1 MVYQEKFMN
10 NMTSEQPLKKKQRRE
25 DDADNSNSDETD
37 FIHNLVENTV
47 PKDFQALQLSFSNVN
62 EDDLTNNALNLH
74 FHAEKPQFRTNSS
87 SDSEKS
93 DSEEASESNGTKKTD
108 ICGNYEGS
116 YDRRMDNISIQ
127 PAPDI
132 IDETFQGNNSSN
144 VGASFSSN
152 FSPNVS
158 LPNHNGLSSVINTQ
172 NKQPTNHDRLITV
185 PEISTSSSVLLND
198 DTGLDDFQKLLV
210 KQCLCGATEATL
222 RKPFEGQQ
230 ITDGTGMRA
239 AMLSEWSTKKV
250 LQFLSNL
257 QLLFDVYLKQN
268 NKGFICSR
276 IVSICETIICNEY
289 NLIEQI
295 MALCETRNKYVNFLA
310 ARVLS
315 SFLIIAKTNIN
326 NEWLETIVN
335 FFTIENIDYDKMNFA
350 LEVVRRVVEWKDY
363 GHVLEEADTQ
373 EVAGPSSQETDI
385 NFNCVTV
392 PFSDSESYDTS
403 AVKGLIIKSLES
415 KWPDLI
421 PRIVSLILNNN
432 SVEAQTCVLTFL
444 ALWESTISVKA
455 NLSVIDTKPFYAHLE
470 IFVGMLNSQLP
481 PIIWKQL
488 LSLFNEVLCYGS
500 TLALQD
506 MLPDDTCQLAH
517 LVFRYVKDYRLLD
530 SLPFRRNEGLTV
542 NSFVGTIASTQPEQ
556 SNVDKTL
563 LQKMVLLVLKSVAI
577 TIKET
582 RSDSSDS
589 SVGSDDS
596 DFYHDMQVIERSIR
610 DVLKKVDIFVKNCLD
625 FHPETPLSRIL
636 VQLFSDQDDYMI
648 EAMVCTLDISIG
660 ISYRDA
666 IYPDLLNMLNP
677 IHSFIEFLKIV
688 HHDSDFLLDY
698 LVSNETCFLLY
709 LLRFLK
715 YTKRNWS
722 KFISSCG
729 EGSSSR
735 GNELD
740 DTMSVLIRLKMQI
753 NRLVLRDLFP
763 YNIEPIL
770 RLLEVCENLYDG
782 NGFG

>member
-1 MVYQEKFMN
+1 MVYQEKFNN
-10 NMTSEQPLKKKQRRE
+10 NMTSEQPLKKKLRRG

-37 FIHNLVENTV
+37 FIHNLAENSV
-47 PKDFQALQLSFSNVN
+47 PTDFQALQLSFTNVN

-74 FHAEKPQFRTNSS
+74 FHTEKSVYRTNN

-93 DSEEASESNGTKKTD
+93 DSEETSDSSATKKTD
-108 ICGNYEGS
+108 VCGNNES
-116 YDRRMDNISIQ
+116 YVRNVDNISIQ

-132 IDETFQGNNSSN
+132 VNSSFQGNNTQSL
-144 VGASFSSN
+144 GDSFSSN
-152 FSPNVS
+152 CSSNIS
-158 LPNHNGLSSVINTQ
+158 LPNHNGLININTQ
-172 NKQPTNHDRLITV
+172 NKQPTNHDRLGQSS
-185 PEISTSSSVLLND
+185 EIASSIID
-198 DTGLDDFQKLLV
+198 DSGLDDFQKLLV
-210 KQCLCGATEATL
+210 KQCLCGATETTL

-230 ITDGTGMRA
+230 INDGTGVRP

-257 QLLFDVYLKQN
+257 QLFFDVYLKQN

-276 IVSICETIICNEY
+276 IVNICETIIWNEY

-310 ARVLS
+310 AKVLS
-315 SFLIIAKTNIN
+315 SFLIVAKTNLN

-335 FFTIENIDYDKMNFA
+335 FLTVENIDYDKMNFA
-350 LEVVRRVVEWKDY
+350 LEIIKRVVEWKDY

-373 EVAGPSSQETDI
+373 EVAGPSSQDIDI

-392 PFSDSESYDTS
+392 SFSDSESYDTS

-415 KWPDLI
+415 KWPELI
-421 PRIVSLILNNN
+421 PRIQSLILNNS

-444 ALWESTISVKA
+444 ALWESTISIKA

-470 IFVGMLNSQLP
+470 IFVGMLNSHLS
-481 PIIWKQL
+481 PIVWKQL

-506 MLPDDTCQLAH
+506 MLPDYTCQLAH
-517 LVFRYVKDYRLLD
+517 LVVRYVKDYRLLD

-542 NSFVGTIASTQPEQ
+542 NSFVGSILSTQPGQ
-556 SNVDKTL
+556 SNIDKTL
-563 LQKMVLLVLKSVAI
+563 LQKMVLLVLKSAAI

-582 RSDSSDS
+582 RADSSDS
-589 SVGSDDS
+589 SVGSGDDS
-596 DFYHDMQVIERSIR
+596 DFYQDMQLIERSIR
-610 DVLKKVDIFVKNCLD
+610 DVLKKVDTFIKNSLD
-625 FHPETPLSRIL
+625 FHPETSFSRIL

-648 EAMVCTLDISIG
+648 ESMVCTLDITVG
-660 ISYRDA
+660 ISYRNA
-666 IYPDLLNMLNP
+666 IFPDLINMLNP

-688 HHDSDFLLDY
+688 SHDSDVLLDY

-715 YTKRNWS
+715 YTKRNWPE
-722 KFISSCG
+722 FISSCG

-735 GNELD
+735 SNELD

-753 NRLVLRDLFP
+753 NRLVSRDLFP
-763 YNIEPIL
+763 YDITPIL
-770 RLLEVCENLYDG
+770 RLLEVCENFYEG
-782 NGFG
+782 N